1 MKKKKN
7 KKAKFFILYIVI
19 ICILL
24 GVGFYG
30 IFSVLNKETI
40 YEGIKI
46 DKFNVSDMS
55 REEALSLLKGN
66 LEDKLSGKQMKL
78 TYKDFAYDVG
88 IKELGY
94 HYSYEKALDEAYNIG
109 REGNVINRIKTIM
122 DTRKYGKTIELESAY
137 NIKLINDLAVEISDE
152 INLESK
158 EAQFSFNGGKMSV
171 TEDVVGRS
179 VDTELL
185 KKLIEENITVL
196 KNIQIPVKEIQPT
209 ITKVQLSRING
220 VIGQFSTS
228 FKTSSADRKENIRVA
243 AKALDGKLVLPGETF
258 SFNEATG
265 PRTVAKGYK
274 EANIIVKGEFIP
286 GVGGGV
292 CQMSTT
298 LYNALIRADLSIVQ
312 RSPHSI
318 PSSYVPYGHDAAV
331 SYGHLDLKFKNDFD
345 FPIYVH
351 TFTKENQVFAYIY
364 GDVNTK
370 NYTVNINSEIVET
383 IQPKEEIIKD
393 NSLNAGERVVHQS
406 GRTGYKVKTYKSIV
420 KNGKVVKKSLL
431 NSDFYKP
438 RNYIYKVGPDLPT
451 SLEEESTV
459 PVDSESTEEE

>member
-1 MKKKKN
+1 MNKKKN

-66 LEDKLSGKQMKL
+66 LEDELSGKQMKL

-94 HYSYEKALDEAYNIG
+94 HYSYEEALDEAYNIG

-122 DTRKYGKTIELESAY
+122 NTRKYGKTIELKSAY
-137 NIKLINDLAVEISDE
+137 DIKLINDLAMQISDE

-158 EAQFSFNGGKMSV
+158 EAQFNFNGGKMSV

-196 KNIQIPVKEIQPT
+196 GNIQIPVEEIQPVM
-209 ITKVQLSRING
+209 TKSQLSRING

-228 FKTSSADRKENIRVA
+228 FKTSSSDRKENIRVS
-243 AKALDGKLVLPGETF
+243 AKALNGKLVLPGETF
-258 SFNEATG
+258 SFNDTTG
-265 PRTVAKGYK
+265 SRTVAKGYK

-298 LYNALIRADLSIVQ
+298 LYNALIRADLTIVQ

-318 PSSYVPYGHDAAV
+318 PSTYVPYGQDAAV
-331 SYGHLDLKFKNDFD
+331 SYGHLDLKFRNDFD
-345 FPIYVH
+345 FPIYIH
-351 TFTKENQVFAYIY
+351 TRTNNDQVFVYIY

-370 NYTVNINSEIVET
+370 NYTVKLDSEIVET
-383 IQPKEEIIKD
+383 IKPKEEIIED
-393 NSLNAGERVVHQS
+393 STLNPGERVVHQS

-451 SLEEESTV
+451 SVEEESTV
-459 PVDSESTEEE
+459 PVDTENTDEE